1 MGETKGNV
9 QRKEKSRLGKED
21 MRDGKNIEHV
31 VTNTVVNI
39 NLKYMC
45 QKCKKNNNYK
55 HKYGQAVQSRLN
67 RPTNYCQTSHGVC

>member
-39 NLKYMC
+39 NLK
-45 QKCKKNNNYK
+45 
-55 HKYGQAVQSRLN
+55 
-67 RPTNYCQTSHGVC
+67 